1 MSNSTRREAER
12 ITVEVAKICGC
23 NWEACTSVRADT
35 AKAIDAALQARDE
48 RAAKIAEQEWA
59 LMSSFGTTETD
70 HYTRACHEIAAA
82 IRKDD

>member
-12 ITVEVAKICGC
+12 IVPHELFH
-23 NWEACTSVRADT
+23 RAPAAAT
-35 AKAIDAALQARDE
+35 KTRAELISTIDAALQARDE
-48 RAAKIAEQEWA
+48 RAAKIAEQQWA